1 MFFVFSLS
9 TWREPAPFDLKDE
22 RFKGKKLQRKDVV
35 VTRAKIQTTNRENQN
50 ESEMCTDRLNATT
63 SEHAS
68 HGLKRLDTEKGN
80 ESLCFFFFFFN
91 QQREDNYVFLFNNF
105 CLLRKSLRK
114 EGIPE
119 TRDLLGTTMIV
130 IDEVYIMLYIHIY
143 IFYICIYIISSQHL
157 NLL

>member
-80 ESLCFFFFFFN
+80 ESLCFFFFFSI
-91 QQREDNYVFLFNNF
+91 NNAKTITF
-105 CLLRKSLRK
+105 FYLIIFACYEKVYEKRVYPKPVTSWAPLWLLLMKYILCY
-114 EGIPE
+114 IY
-119 TRDLLGTTMIV
+119 IY
-130 IDEVYIMLYIHIY
+130 IYFIYVYI
-143 IFYICIYIISSQHL
+143 
-157 NLL
+157 

>member
-1 MFFVFSLS
+1 MKVFV
-9 TWREPAPFDLKDE
+9 
-22 RFKGKKLQRKDVV
+22 
-35 VTRAKIQTTNRENQN
+35 
-50 ESEMCTDRLNATT
+50 
-63 SEHAS
+63 
-68 HGLKRLDTEKGN
+68 
-80 ESLCFFFFFFN
+80 FFFFFN

-143 IFYICIYIISSQHL
+143 IFYICIYISSQHL